1 MTLTLEM
8 IQRLEYYRTNP
19 VGYFQ
24 DCLGREPWIKQDEIL
39 NSVVEYPETYVHSAN
54 GIGKT
59 DVAAGAVPWWLTTR
73 RGIVITTANTWKQV
87 ETVLWERIKL
97 MCKESRVPLGL
108 RPVGTK
114 INVAENWFAIG
125 LSTNEPDRFQGYHDA
140 EVLVIVEEA
149 GGMNMESLWDA
160 LEGCLTGANDRLLA
174 IGNPTSR
181 ASVFYRRCSSPDCD
195 RNVIQVSAFDTPN
208 LKEGRTVIKG
218 MITTERVERW
228 RRQWGEDDPRWQSRV
243 LGVFPT
249 EGDATMFPLSWME
262 AAFEYEGESLETGF
276 REAGLDVARFGPDNS
291 ALGLRDGDKLL
302 GMRQWGGVDTM
313 KTTNRLV
320 RCLLD
325 GSLHTPEEEG
335 SDTAQPFG
343 PPVRAKV
350 DADGLGSGVFDRAAE
365 LVAVREDLR
374 HVELIE
380 FRASH
385 GTSDPQNFYDFKT
398 EAYWRFREKLRTRS
412 MDLSALSREQKETV
426 LGQAT
431 AVTYEAMSNGSIKVV
446 EKRETKKKASTKGK
460 LDELECLIITF
471 FDLEAEDVDNED
483 YATNVSPYSDKES
496 ETSRPVVGVGATWRE
511 EELSDDDYLY
521 ANLDW
526 M

>member
-1 MTLTLEM
+1 MTLTPEM
-8 IQRLEYYRTNP
+8 IQRLEYYRMNP

-24 DCLGREPWIKQDEIL
+24 DCLGRQPWLKQAEIL

-59 DVAAGAVPWWLTTR
+59 DVAGGAVPWWLNTR

-97 MCKESRVPLGL
+97 MVKEAPVPLGL

-149 GGMNMESLWDA
+149 RGMNMESLWDA
-160 LEGCLTGANDRLLA
+160 LEGCLTGAKDRLLA
-174 IGNPTSR
+174 IGNPTTR
-181 ASVFYRRCSSPDCD
+181 ASVFYRRCNSPDRD

-208 LKEGRTVIKG
+208 LQQGKVVIQG

-243 LGVFPT
+243 LGLFPT
-249 EGDATMFPLSWME
+249 EGDATLFPLSWLE
-262 AAFEYEGESLETGF
+262 SAFEYEGESLETGF
-276 REAGLDVARFGPDNS
+276 REVGLDVARYGPDNS
-291 ALGLRDGDKLL
+291 AMALRDGGKLL

-320 RCLLD
+320 RCMLD
-325 GSLHTPEEEG
+325 GTMHTNEEEG
-335 SDTAQPFG
+335 RADAKPLG
-343 PPVRAKV
+343 APARAKV

-365 LVAVREDLR
+365 LIHAREDLR
-374 HVELIE
+374 HVDLIE

-385 GTSDPQNFYDFKT
+385 GTSDPQNFADFKT
-398 EAYWRFREKLRTRS
+398 EAYWQFREKLRIRA
-412 MDLSALSREQKETV
+412 MDLSALSREQRETI
-426 LGQAT
+426 LGQAS
-431 AVTYEAMSNGSIKVV
+431 AVTYEPTSNGAIRVT
-446 EKRETKKKASTKGK
+446 EKSETKKRKGSKGK
-460 LDELECLIITF
+460 LDELEALIITF
-471 FDLEAEDVDNED
+471 FDLESDDTDNTD
-483 YATNVSPYSDKES
+483 YATNVSPYHNRDAIQN
-496 ETSRPVVGVGATWRE
+496 RPGYGTDGGWVE
-511 EELSDDDYLY
+511 EEEPVEQYLV
-521 ANLDW
+521 ANVGWL
-526 M
+526 